1 MAENKGFQRIKAD
14 DVVELVS
21 WELPQVAAAHVVGLQ
36 QKDPIEVTVVE
47 EVIAAEKIT
56 VAELEDIREA
66 ARIEGLSAG
75 LEEGRLKGVEQGK
88 EQGKAEGRKQG
99 YDEGFKQGE
108 AEVQRVQG
116 LLSKVLSE
124 FQQPIQQQSDVLE
137 KQLMGFV
144 VSLAKS
150 VVTSELSAHQD
161 LLAQSIK
168 QALAN
173 IPEPLGVVTA
183 KVHQQD
189 LTYLQSIPLA
199 PGVELNCVADESIAQ
214 GSYQLEAENT
224 LVEYDLAQHFDSV
237 VEQFLANGEDH
248 SAGADE

>member
-1 MAENKGFQRIKAD
+1 MADNKGFQPIKAEE
-14 DVVELVS
+14 VVELVN
-21 WELPQVAAAHVVGLQ
+21 WELPQVAGAHVVGLQ
-36 QKDPIEVTVVE
+36 QKDPVEVTVVE

-56 VAELEDIREA
+56 VAELEEIREA

-75 LEEGRLKGVEQGK
+75 LEEGRLKGIEQGK
-88 EQGKAEGRKQG
+88 EQGIAQGRKQG

-108 AEVQRVQG
+108 AEVQRLQG
-116 LLSKVLSE
+116 LLAKVLSE

-150 VVTSELSAHQD
+150 VVGSELATRQD
-161 LLAQSIK
+161 LLAQSITK
-168 QALAN
+168 ALAN

-183 KVHQQD
+183 RVHQDD
-189 LTYLQSIPLA
+189 LAYLESIPLA
-199 PGVELNCVADESIAQ
+199 SGVQLNCIADESIAQ

-224 LVEYDLAQHFDSV
+224 LVEYDLEQHLNSV
-237 VEQFLANGEDH
+237 IEQFLANGEDH
-248 SAGADE
+248 SADSDE